1 MGLPRAVELDRGG
14 AGEVHLGLERHRVRT
29 SLGGAARVL
38 VVARR
43 PQRRIQAFEN
53 AMCVCVPSVCVRSWL
68 YLSEF
73 GSSVRIRVQRFG
85 RYAHIVFYTRR
96 PRIAAASSRLASH
109 VVVMAEDLTSAVRA
123 RDATRAFVS
132 LVFSRALFRGLS
144 RANAR
149 ARRPR
154 ASVFAR
160 EGFRARRL
168 DRSIARRARARG
180 TRNDRDDAAAVVDVS
195 AVKSRAR
202 RRVD

>member
-29 SLGGAARVL
+29 SSGGAARVL

-53 AMCVCVPSVCVRSWL
+53 ALCVCVPSVCVRSWL

-73 GSSVRIRVQRFG
+73 GSSVRIREQRFG
-85 RYAHIVFYTRR
+85 RYAQIVFYKET
-96 PRIAAASSRLASH
+96 PDPIAAASWRHTSSSWRRISRARC
-109 VVVMAEDLTSAVRA
+109 VRA
-123 RDATRAFVS
+123 TRPARSSRSRSRAPSREVSLARTRA
-132 LVFSRALFRGLS
+132 RE
-144 RANAR
+144 
-149 ARRPR
+149 RPPS
-154 ASVFAR
+154 SVFAR

-168 DRSIARRARARG
+168 DRSIARRAKARG
-180 TRNDRDDAAAVVDVS
+180 TRNDGDDNAAVVDVS

-202 RRVD
+202 RALD